1 MQIGIPRETFDGE
14 TRVSAT
20 PETVKKLVDDGHE
33 VFIAENAG
41 KLSNIL
47 NDDYVEAGA
56 KICTQNES
64 LEKPLILKVNAPT
77 ISEFKS
83 IKSGSTLVGMLN
95 PFDKKVLEL
104 LCESN
109 VTAFS
114 LEKAPRTTRAQ
125 TLDVL
130 SSQANLAGYKAVII
144 AANEFP
150 RLFPMLMTAA
160 GTVKAAK
167 IVIIGAGV
175 AGLQAI
181 ATAKRLG
188 AIVEASDVRPAVK
201 EQVESLGARFIDVPF
216 ETDEEISAAK
226 GEGGYAKSMPQSWL
240 ERQSREV
247 GIRVSKADVV
257 ITTALIPGKKAPVLI
272 TREMIK
278 KMRAGSVIIDLATEQ
293 GGNCEGSVTGEIIL
307 IENVKVVGL
316 TNLPALVPTDASSL
330 YARNIFDF
338 LKLILNNEKNL
349 HYPIEDEIV
358 SSTLVVKEGK
368 IWK

>member
-1 MQIGIPRETFDGE
+1 M
-14 TRVSAT
+14 
-20 PETVKKLVDDGHE
+20 
-33 VFIAENAG
+33 
-41 KLSNIL
+41 
-47 NDDYVEAGA
+47 
-56 KICTQNES
+56 
-64 LEKPLILKVNAPT
+64 
-77 ISEFKS
+77 
-83 IKSGSTLVGMLN
+83 
-95 PFDKKVLEL
+95 
-104 LCESN
+104 
-109 VTAFS
+109 
-114 LEKAPRTTRAQ
+114 
-125 TLDVL
+125 L

-167 IVIIGAGV
+167 VVIIGAGV

-272 TREMIK
+272 TREMVK

-316 TNLPALVPTDASSL
+316 TNLPALLPTDASSL